1 MTSQRFHTIYA
12 ENFFRRNAA
21 IFAPHL
27 HHVGLNEA
35 ILSSPELEIPLH
47 KYVALWELLGQQE
60 SQSIGLELGIQAR
73 SSDYGL
79 YGHAARSAPTM
90 ALALKVLSQ
99 FISVLMQGTRV
110 NLDVSDESVSI
121 SYQISDPLIL
131 NRRQDAEFTAASGLS
146 MIREFTQVA
155 SLSPIRADFEHAA
168 PEDLS
173 AYQRILGCHARF
185 NQPDNRL
192 YYSPDLLDMPVK
204 TADSRL
210 FQLLSPLLEEQRAAR
225 EADTDLLSQLR
236 FQIANHLNTHDFSIE
251 RIADSMNMGVRT
263 LQRRLA
269 DYQLDYSQ
277 LVEDVRRPL
286 AENYVAQSDQ
296 SFTDI
301 ALSLGYSEAS
311 AFSRAFRRWTGRSPR
326 EFRQTEKGR
335 SALENS

>member
-1 MTSQRFHTIYA
+1 MTSQRLHTIYA

-21 IFAPHL
+21 VFAPHL
-27 HHVGLNEA
+27 PKVGLNEA

-47 KYVALWELLGQQE
+47 QYVALWEQLGLHE
-60 SQSIGLELGIQAR
+60 SPSIGLEMGIQAC

-90 ALALKVLSQ
+90 TQALQVLSH
-99 FISVLMQGTRV
+99 FIAVLMQGTRV
-110 NLDVSDESVSI
+110 ELDINDEWLSI
-121 SYQISDPLIL
+121 SYQVTDPLII

-146 MIREFTQVA
+146 LIREFVQQPA
-155 SLSPIRADFEHAA
+155 LCPARADFEHAA
-168 PEDLS
+168 PEDLT
-173 AYQRILGCHARF
+173 AYQRILGCPIHF
-185 NQPDNRL
+185 DQPDNRL
-192 YYSPDLLDMPVK
+192 YYPRALLDVPMK

-210 FQLLSPLLEEQRAAR
+210 FQLLSPLLEEQLAAR

-236 FQIANHLNTHDFSIE
+236 FQIASHLSTHDFSIE
-251 RIADSMNMGVRT
+251 RIADSMNIGVRT

-269 DYQLDYSQ
+269 EYELGYSQ

-286 AENYVAQSDQ
+286 AENYVAHSGQ

-311 AFSRAFRRWTGRSPR
+311 AFSRAFRRWTGLSPR
-326 EFRQTEKGR
+326 EFRQR
-335 SALENS
+335 ARN

>member
-27 HHVGLNEA
+27 QSVGLDEA

-47 KYVALWELLGQQE
+47 KYVALWEQLGRAE
-60 SQSIGLELGIQAR
+60 SPSIGLEVGIQAR

-90 ALALKVLSQ
+90 AQALRVLSH
-99 FISVLMQGTRV
+99 FIAVLMQGTRV
-110 NLDVSDESVSI
+110 ALDVTDDSVSI
-121 SYQISDPLIL
+121 SYQIADPLII

-146 MIREFTQVA
+146 MIREFAQQPT
-155 SLSPIRADFEHAA
+155 LCPLRADFEHAA
-168 PEDLS
+168 PDDLS
-173 AYQRILGCHARF
+173 VYQQVLGCPVLF

-192 YYSPDLLDMPVK
+192 YYSPDLLDVPVK

-210 FQLLSPLLEEQRAAR
+210 FQLLSPLLEEQLAAR
-225 EADTDLLSQLR
+225 ESDTDMLAQLR
-236 FQIANHLNTHDFSIE
+236 FQIASHLSTHDFSIE
-251 RIADSMNMGVRT
+251 RIADSMNIGVRT

-269 DYQLDYSQ
+269 EYELDYSQ

-286 AENYVAQSDQ
+286 AENYVAHSGQ

-311 AFSRAFRRWTGRSPR
+311 AFSRAFRRWTALSPR
-326 EFRQTEKGR
+326 EFRQRARG
-335 SALENS
+335 